1 MIAQGGLWRKP
12 ETTLLTIYEIYCY
25 NQIHIQGR
33 I

>member
-12 ETTLLTIYEIYCY
+12 ETTLLTIYEIYCC